1 MSRRKPPAPAS
12 PAPPALTLLPAVGEV
27 VPPVADSGRN
37 SDEAED
43 DGEGLSAREIRFCD
57 LLATGTTPRE
67 AATQVGIS
75 ERSGRRWRQ
84 KLAIIAA
91 TRSRLNDSISVGR
104 SILACGF
111 AQAATALVA
120 MASGGEPADSSRI
133 AACRA
138 ITSGA
143 IELIEADVEARLS
156 ALEQQGPPGPGL
168 RGRWRP

>member
-1 MSRRKPPAPAS
+1 MRIERVRVRAGTSPTRGGWRMASAEEVRSSADAS
-12 PAPPALTLLPAVGEV
+12 PASAPSVPGANVRAASMASTYARVDRRSRRSRTGTGFAVTEGIYYLAVLHGAPALVWVVRGLGTAVMHG
-27 VPPVADSGRN
+27 S
-37 SDEAED
+37 
-43 DGEGLSAREIRFCD
+43 
-57 LLATGTTPRE
+57 
-67 AATQVGIS
+67 
-75 ERSGRRWRQ
+75 
-84 KLAIIAA
+84 
-91 TRSRLNDSISVGR
+91 
-104 SILACGF
+104 
-111 AQAATALVA
+111 ATALVA